1 MKLLNIKKIWKLN
14 ASTNI
19 EGSAVSETVAGANL
33 EVNAEEVNDVD
44 ASTNINKST
53 VASNWVL
60 TGLLVFAGLANL
72 AYAIADIYTA
82 YNTTSKPPETC
93 IEHQP
98 DCEDAFTAKEA
109 NL

>member
-44 ASTNINKST
+44 ASTNINKSK
-53 VASNWVL
+53 VAANWTL
-60 TGLLVFAGLANL
+60 IGLAGLSVLYIL
-72 AYAIADIYTA
+72 AYGYAKLSQV
-82 YNTTSKPPETC
+82 YNTPPTPPETC
-93 IEHQP
+93 IENQP
-98 DCEDAFTAKEA
+98 DCEDAFTAKDA
-109 NL
+109 TL